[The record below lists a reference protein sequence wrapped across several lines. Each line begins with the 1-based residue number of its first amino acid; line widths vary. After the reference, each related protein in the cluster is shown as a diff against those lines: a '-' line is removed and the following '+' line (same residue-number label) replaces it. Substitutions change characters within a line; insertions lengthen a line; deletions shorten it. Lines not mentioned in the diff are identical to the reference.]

1 MNARA
6 SLLLSIGLLLLAP
19 ATPARAEDTPRR
31 MPLAITVSGG
41 VSLGSYEAGFQFYAL
56 EMARLN
62 PSVFDLRLVAGAS
75 AGSLNAFLTI
85 LSYCGKAGAW
95 PEQSLFWQS
104 WIPLGYQ
111 RMFVPND
118 TTATGMFSRRFG
130 ETVSKAYLEEWERG
144 ASQACDIVFG
154 VTTTR
159 LIPRTMMTAG
169 GKLPLPQSE
178 EKFIVRVTAAGKGA
192 RLRATNYLDPEYR
205 VPQAMLPVAADGSI
219 AFESLRDLIYASM
232 SFPIAFSPQP
242 VAHCLTKPG
251 EPPHCTKANAR
262 TEPFIDG
269 GVFDNVPLRLAAKL
283 MGSGLRTIDGAIG
296 WLPHPRFAEHVLPSH
311 ARFLFLSP
319 DATDYP
325 LFEEESTEIPG
336 ALLSF
341 VWQFANTFISTA
353 RNKNLYSII
362 EERPELAKLIL
373 VPQRHYPAA
382 SGLLGAF
389 FGFFETD
396 FRIFDFYLG
405 MYDARRSFDAS
416 RDPKL
421 PPLAYPELVYLPGD
435 DARNPVGGW
444 AAFQCMRGTYDS
456 LPELAAHCRGDR
468 MAQFRILLQVAIE
481 RLYEN
486 CARLGDKDAETDNG
500 ACKAAMRGVAPPTI
514 PDVATKP
521 GKPTDWRR
529 RADES
534 ELHHALRLLARHGFV
549 FRDLGVGRG
558 DGDRAMIEIRRLL
571 GAALDKFVRAQP
583 PKGRALIQL
592 VGQVAADYLAYA
604 PPRHLV
610 WFLIGRQFELG
621 WSLGDPHTTRLRSSL
636 RFNLGL
642 LFDGVNRVTSSDRR
656 LFGLGLAGGLE
667 IQPYTLS
674 NGFIQP
680 RIVLRLGYMF
690 SANDRFTR
698 DPCTAGAAE
707 ALTECS
713 RFVTQLQVGATLLG
727 RLRLQLLA
735 EWYPSLRAGQ
745 KTLWSL
751 TPEVGVQFPF

>member
-1 MNARA
+1 M
-6 SLLLSIGLLLLAP
+6 I
-19 ATPARAEDTPRR
+19 
-31 MPLAITVSGG
+31 
-41 VSLGSYEAGFQFYAL
+41 
-56 EMARLN
+56 
-62 PSVFDLRLVAGAS
+62 
-75 AGSLNAFLTI
+75 
-85 LSYCGKAGAW
+85 
-95 PEQSLFWQS
+95 
-104 WIPLGYQ
+104 
-111 RMFVPND
+111 
-118 TTATGMFSRRFG
+118 
-130 ETVSKAYLEEWERG
+130 
-144 ASQACDIVFG
+144 
-154 VTTTR
+154 
-159 LIPRTMMTAG
+159 TAG

-178 EKFIVRVTAAGKGA
+178 EKFVVRVTSTGKGA
-192 RLRATNYLDPEYR
+192 RLRATNYVDPDHR
-205 VPQAMLPVAADGSI
+205 VPQAMLPVAADGNI

-242 VAHCLTKPG
+242 IAHCLTRPG
-251 EPPHCTKANAR
+251 EPPRCTKDNAR

-283 MGSGLRTIDGAIG
+283 VGAGLRMEDGKIA
-296 WLPHPRFAEHVLPSH
+296 WLPHPHFAEYSLLSQ
-311 ARFLFLSP
+311 ARFLFLTP

-325 LFEEESTEIPG
+325 LFEEDPIELPRG
-336 ALLSF
+336 LLTF

-353 RNKNLYSII
+353 RNKNLYAII
-362 EERPELAKLIL
+362 EDRPELARQIL

-405 MYDARRSFDAS
+405 MYDARRSFDGS
-416 RDPKL
+416 HDPKS

-435 DARNPVGGW
+435 DARSPIGGW
-444 AAFQCMRGTYDS
+444 AAFECMRGTYDS

-481 RLYEN
+481 RLYDN
-486 CARLGDKDAETDNG
+486 CARLGGKDGKDGKDQSTTDNG

-514 PDVATKP
+514 PDVLTRR
-521 GKPTDWRR
+521 GKPDDWKR
-529 RADES
+529 RATES
-534 ELHHALRLLARHGFV
+534 ELQHALRLLARHDFL
-549 FRDLGVGRG
+549 FRDLRAGKG
-558 DGDRAMIEIRRLL
+558 DGNRALIEIRRLL
-571 GAALDKFVRAQP
+571 GAALDQLVRAQP
-583 PKGRALIQL
+583 PGGRALIQL

-621 WSLGDPHTTRLRSSL
+621 WSLGDPHTSRLRSSL

-656 LFGLGLAGGLE
+656 LFGLGLAAGLE

-680 RIVLRLGYMF
+680 RVVLRLGYMF

-698 DPCTAGAAE
+698 DACTAGAAE

-713 RFVTQLQVGATLLG
+713 RLVTQLQIGATLLG

-735 EWYPSLRAGQ
+735 EWYPSLHAGQ